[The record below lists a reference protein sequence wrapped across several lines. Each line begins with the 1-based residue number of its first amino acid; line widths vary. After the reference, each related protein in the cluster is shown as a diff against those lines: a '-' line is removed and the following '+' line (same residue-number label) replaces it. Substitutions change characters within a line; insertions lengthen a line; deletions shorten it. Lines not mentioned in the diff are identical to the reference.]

1 MRLNALITLL
11 ALLCSLPLQ
20 ATELNGS
27 WQLVEGEY
35 LDADGKMVSYQDVGM
50 SAQKVLS
57 EQHFSFTSMRGGK
70 FWAAGS
76 GSYSTKAG
84 QYTETLALNSF
95 GEAKGAQFS
104 FRYKVENGVWTNSR
118 WKEGKR
124 VEYEVW
130 RKLD

>member
-1 MRLNALITLL
+1 MRQKHIA
-11 ALLCSLPLQ
+11 ALLVLLVSTWVQ
-20 ATELNGS
+20 ATELKGS

-35 LDADGKMVSYQDVGM
+35 LDAEGQLVSYQDVKM
-50 SAQKVLS
+50 TAQKVLS
-57 EQHFSFTSMRGGK
+57 DQHFSFTSMRDGK

-76 GSYSTKAG
+76 GRYSAKAG

-104 FRYKVENGVWTNSR
+104 FSYKVENGVWTNSR

>member
-1 MRLNALITLL
+1 MKQKHIA
-11 ALLCSLPLQ
+11 ALLVLLVSAWVQ

-35 LDADGKMVSYQDVGM
+35 LDAEGQLVSYQDVKM
-50 SAQKVLS
+50 TAQKVLS
-57 EQHFSFTSMRGGK
+57 DHHFSFTSMRDGK

-76 GSYSTKAG
+76 GTYSTKAG
-84 QYTETLALNSF
+84 HYTETLSLNSF
-95 GEAKGAQFS
+95 GEASGAQFS
-104 FRYKVENGVWTNSR
+104 FSYTVENGVWTNSR

-130 RKLD
+130 RKLE